1 MENIKEYLKTQD
13 INTDNIT
20 DNTLEQLYN
29 KYQNYILSYTGIE
42 LEKIDTITDISLK
55 KFNYKNYLIKE
66 YPIDEIIEIKVD
78 NNLINPNQY
87 FVNLDSGIIRWKEN
101 ITGNILTIKYLKRA
115 KKETLNLIENLI
127 LDLLTYNLKEDKD
140 IQSIKEGDVSI
151 TYNTNNSL
159 SNNIKEKLE
168 DLKNS
173 QYSPKAQMIR

>member
-101 ITGNILTIKYLKRA
+101 ITGNILTDRK
-115 KKETLNLIENLI
+115 
-127 LDLLTYNLKEDKD
+127 
-140 IQSIKEGDVSI
+140 SVV
-151 TYNTNNSL
+151 
-159 SNNIKEKLE
+159 
-168 DLKNS
+168 
-173 QYSPKAQMIR
+173 